1 MNFENELY
9 QSIENDEWKSVK
21 NFSEMKKTLKAA
33 AEDSSIK
40 NKKIDIAMTQ
50 RDIEGL
56 KTKALEEGVSY
67 QIFAASI
74 LHKYVTGNLVEENK
88 FNLS

>member
-33 AEDSSIK
+33 AENRSIK
-40 NKKIDIAMTQ
+40 NRKIDIAMTQ
-50 RDIEGL
+50 QDIE
-56 KTKALEEGVSY
+56 E
-67 QIFAASI
+67 
-74 LHKYVTGNLVEENK
+74 
-88 FNLS
+88 

>member
-1 MNFENELY
+1 MNVENELY
-9 QSIENDEWKSVK
+9 RSIENDEWESVK

-33 AEDSSIK
+33 AENRAIK
-40 NKKIDIAMTQ
+40 NRKIDIAMTQ
-50 RDIEGL
+50 QDIEGL
-56 KTKALEEGVSY
+56 KTRALEEGVSY
-67 QIFAASI
+67 QVFAASI